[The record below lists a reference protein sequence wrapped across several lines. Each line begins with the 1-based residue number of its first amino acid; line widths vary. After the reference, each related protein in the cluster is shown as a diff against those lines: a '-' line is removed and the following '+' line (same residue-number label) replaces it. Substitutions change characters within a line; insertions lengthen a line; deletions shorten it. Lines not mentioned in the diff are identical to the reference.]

1 MDTNTVEFL
10 PFEANNFLDF
20 EREGNPVCSYLAT
33 SEKRLCKKN

>member
-10 PFEANNFLDF
+10 PFETNNFLDF
-20 EREGNPVCSYLAT
+20 EREGNPVSSYTAT